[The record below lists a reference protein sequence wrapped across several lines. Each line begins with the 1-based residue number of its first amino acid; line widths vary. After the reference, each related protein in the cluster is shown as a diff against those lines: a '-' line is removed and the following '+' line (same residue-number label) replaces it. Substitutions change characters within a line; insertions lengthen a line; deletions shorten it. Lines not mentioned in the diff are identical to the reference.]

1 MSDAPPR
8 PAAPR
13 ASARSAGLAWGTQAL
28 IGLLLVGLG
37 MELGLRALHGGAQAP
52 LPIYAPGGAAGL
64 QLQPGARAAGLI
76 RGQHRFTVAVA
87 ADGCRSPSPAAPA
100 GLLVGDSLAFGLGV
114 EGEQTA
120 AAQAAPPWLNGGVP
134 GFGALD
140 AALRGGELAAR
151 LPAGAPLWLLFNPVD
166 EGAPGEGRLAARAS
180 VAGGYLLPRGAPG
193 VARTFFRSAAARSRL
208 LVALW
213 GLGGGLA
220 RVGRPDEGLLWFGDP
235 AEVEPA
241 FAAIGAALRAGL
253 DPLRGRPIRVL
264 WGSHPLQT
272 LADGA
277 PGGALE
283 PIGAGLGSAGRSRA
297 AAGLGAAQA
306 GLARGLGEG
315 LLLDLGP
322 ILAGCVPCYLPG
334 DLHWSAEGHARVAAV
349 LGTALAPKLPTDP
362 PVHTLQDP
370 PPEVQP

>member
-1 MSDAPPR
+1 MSPDAPR
-8 PAAPR
+8 PAAAPR
-13 ASARSAGLAWGTQAL
+13 RGPPWAQAL
-28 IGLLLVGLG
+28 IGVLLVGFG
-37 MELGLRALHGGAQAP
+37 MEAGLWALHGGAQAP
-52 LPIYAPGGAAGL
+52 LPIYAEGGAAGVAL
-64 QLQPGARAAGLI
+64 LPGARAAGLI
-76 RGQHRFTVAVA
+76 RGRHRYTVAVA
-87 ADGCRSPSPAAPA
+87 ADGCRSPVPAAPA
-100 GLLVGDSLAFGLGV
+100 GALVGDSLAFGLGV
-114 EGEQTA
+114 EGEGTA
-120 AAQAAPPWLNGGVP
+120 AALAAPPWLNGGVP

-193 VARTFFRSAAARSRL
+193 VARAFFRSPAARSRL

-220 RVGRPDEGLLWFGDP
+220 RAGRPDEGLLWLGDP

-241 FAAIGAALRAGL
+241 FAAIGAALRAAL

-272 LADGA
+272 LGDGA

-283 PIGAGLGSAGRSRA
+283 PIGAGRGAAGRARA

-322 ILAGCVPCYLPG
+322 ILAGCGPCYLPG

-349 LGTALAPKLPTDP
+349 LGTASAPKLPPDP
-362 PVHTLQDP
+362 PVPLLPDP
-370 PPEVQP
+370 PTEDPP